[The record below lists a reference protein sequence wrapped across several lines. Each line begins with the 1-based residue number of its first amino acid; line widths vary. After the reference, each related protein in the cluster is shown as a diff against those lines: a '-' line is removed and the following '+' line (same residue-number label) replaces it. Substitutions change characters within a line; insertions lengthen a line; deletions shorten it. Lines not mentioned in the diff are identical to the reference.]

1 MSIDLIITLAIGAVA
16 ALYIGLTMRRSA
28 RKLLGT
34 SRGTGS
40 ACGSCSG
47 CGTSEGHADSEDS
60 CSVKNAPLVVLGE
73 KSHSK
78 SIARTP

>member
-1 MSIDLIITLAIGAVA
+1 MSVDIIITLAIGAA
-16 ALYIGLTMRRSA
+16 AAVYVGLTMRRSA

-47 CGTSEGHADSEDS
+47 CGTPEGHADSEDT
-60 CSVKNAPLVVLGE
+60 CSAKNSPLVVLGE
-73 KSHSK
+73 KSS
-78 SIARTP
+78 